1 MYAHRLSTIIIII
14 VIIFT
19 CIKGDVRM
27 PNGKP
32 ELLAAPWTR
41 LQIGSQVEGSTIKVP
56 HVDIVL
62 SLGSEDKNSG
72 PKATLAEQNTKTGL
86 PSVPYH

>member
-1 MYAHRLSTIIIII
+1 MYAHRLSTIIII

-19 CIKGDVRM
+19 CMKGDVRT

-41 LQIGSQVEGSTIKVP
+41 LQIGSRVEGSPIEIP
-56 HVDIVL
+56 HVDSAL
-62 SLGSEDKNSG
+62 SLGSEDKNSD
-72 PKATLAEQNTKTGL
+72 PRATLAEQSTETGL
-86 PSVPYH
+86 PSVPYP